1 MKKNSMSVNNY
12 ISHLVSMADELRD
25 ARVAIDEGEL
35 VMIALNVLDASYDPF
50 VTTQMAQ
57 FDHIYFATIQGLLH
71 NHDDRMNW
79 MVDSRVFALVNYVH
93 KITQHGEPL
102 ICHICTKFGHDALSC
117 FNRHNEN
124 KFPSMND
131 RDKLR
136 FQKGANKSLV
146 PLLKGI

>member
-71 NHDDRMNW
+71 NHDDRMN
-79 MVDSRVFALVNYVH
+79 
-93 KITQHGEPL
+93 
-102 ICHICTKFGHDALSC
+102 
-117 FNRHNEN
+117 
-124 KFPSMND
+124 
-131 RDKLR
+131 
-136 FQKGANKSLV
+136 
-146 PLLKGI
+146 